1 MGLTNQSQ
9 GGSKVFLSISN
20 GKLVRSY
27 KEKVEGSVSRVN
39 KAGREVHE
47 MFYDSLEGIIKS
59 VDTKDG
65 DYGKFLVVNVE
76 SNGVNYQLE
85 MNYSSGYSASF
96 LKTLPNVKLS
106 DIVTITPKLTI
117 DGDKKKSVIFLNQG
131 RVGIKWFFTKDNPNG
146 MPDLTKVKIK
156 GKETWDDSDR
166 MEFLENYAKSL
177 FGGSKAE
184 PIEEE
189 APF

>member
-1 MGLTNQSQ
+1 
-9 GGSKVFLSISN
+9 
-20 GKLVRSY
+20 
-27 KEKVEGSVSRVN
+27 
-39 KAGREVHE
+39 
-47 MFYDSLEGIIKS
+47 
-59 VDTKDG
+59 
-65 DYGKFLVVNVE
+65 
-76 SNGVNYQLE
+76 
-85 MNYSSGYSASF
+85 
-96 LKTLPNVKLS
+96 
-106 DIVTITPKLTI
+106 
-117 DGDKKKSVIFLNQG
+117 
-131 RVGIKWFFTKDNPNG
+131 